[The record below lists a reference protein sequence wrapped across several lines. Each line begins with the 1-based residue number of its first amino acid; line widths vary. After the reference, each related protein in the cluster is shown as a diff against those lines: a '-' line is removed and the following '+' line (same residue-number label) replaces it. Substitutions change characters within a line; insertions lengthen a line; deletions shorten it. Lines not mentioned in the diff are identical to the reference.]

1 MTIGEKLMK
10 ERKDRGLTREAL
22 ADRAG
27 VTHVAIWKI
36 ETGRVSPRVNTL
48 EKLAIA
54 LGFAS
59 AKYLLDGK

>member
-10 ERKDRGLTREAL
+10 ERKGRGLTREAL
-22 ADRAG
+22 AARAG

-36 ETGRVSPRVNTL
+36 ETGKVSPRMNTL
-48 EKLAIA
+48 EKLADG

-59 AKYLLDGK
+59 AKYLMDGK